1 MKETNNNVETIEVE
15 EVKKESKFKSVCS
28 KVGEGIKKNSKKIA
42 VGAAVVA
49 VGVIGYIV
57 KNKLANPEEKEI
69 TDDVVDIIDVS
80 DYADEVQSN

>member
-15 EVKKESKFKSVCS
+15 EVKESKFKSVCS
-28 KVGEGIKKNSKKIA
+28 KVGAGIKKNSKKIA

-57 KNKLANPEEKEI
+57 KNKLANPEDKIIE
-69 TDDVVDIIDVS
+69 DDVVDIIDVS